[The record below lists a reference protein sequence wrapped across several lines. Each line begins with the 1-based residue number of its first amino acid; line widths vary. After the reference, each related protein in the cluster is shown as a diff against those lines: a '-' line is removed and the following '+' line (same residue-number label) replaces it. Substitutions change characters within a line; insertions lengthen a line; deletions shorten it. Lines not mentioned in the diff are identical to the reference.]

1 MFAADKGEVPA
12 AIVVEP
18 HHSCFHEI
26 QAVRISAPVWLSW
39 IVWSWIPEF
48 DFPVRA
54 VCPLPSG
61 LLLNV
66 VASQPNNASETF
78 SIPLIHVFLGG
89 IGGNRGQV
97 SALFLAEVL
106 STGPVLLV
114 GAPEV
119 AVIVVLFPALFAGFD
134 ALVLSAFV
142 VAVFV
147 VAVFVVVVFVVVVFV
162 SVVFVFSVFVVFV
175 FVVVVFR
182 SCT

>member
-1 MFAADKGEVPA
+1 MPA
-12 AIVVEP
+12 
-18 HHSCFHEI
+18 F
-26 QAVRISAPVWLSW
+26 
-39 IVWSWIPEF
+39 
-48 DFPVRA
+48 
-54 VCPLPSG
+54 
-61 LLLNV
+61 
-66 VASQPNNASETF
+66 
-78 SIPLIHVFLGG
+78 
-89 IGGNRGQV
+89 
-97 SALFLAEVL
+97 FLAEVL

-142 VAVFV
+142 VAVF
-147 VAVFVVVVFVVVVFV
+147 AVVVFVVIVFAVVV